1 MSELTPDQTDEIK
14 QILRTSAFARDYEG
28 RRFVRAV
35 RDALTKINPPNS
47 AH

>member
-1 MSELTPDQTDEIK
+1 MTKGGATFE
-14 QILRTSAFARDYEG
+14 RDYEG
-28 RRFVRAV
+28 RRFARAV